1 MARKKSGSSAPAV
14 RAAKSGAAT
23 KKPVKTQRRDKAI
36 DFGDIPELSDAQLA
50 SMRRVGRPPLG
61 DQPRQLI
68 AIRVDRDVLM
78 RLQLEAE
85 RLGKG
90 YQTLINEILADYVD
104 EAG

>member
-1 MARKKSGSSAPAV
+1 M

-36 DFGDIPELSDAQLA
+36 DFGDIPE
-50 SMRRVGRPPLG
+50 LG